1 MTLQEKIEKEKKE
14 DVLAS
19 VAQRFAGLE
28 PEHMIHFAGY
38 LDGVQEER
46 RRWERKMKEQEEKQ
60 EVKDAAN
67 F

>member
-1 MTLQEKIEKEKKE
+1 MTLLEKIEKEKKE
-14 DVLAS
+14 DRVASFVELFRS
-19 VAQRFAGLE
+19 VA
-28 PEHMIHFAGY
+28 PEHAMHFAGY

-46 RRWERKMKEQEEKQ
+46 ARWERKLKEQEEKQ